1 MTHSLLVLLILL
13 GLLVIRR
20 WFAKPV
26 MTHTQKRLTKLTED
40 QEQLILYIGLL
51 VSGIGLG
58 LVVLYLVVHQF

>member
-13 GLLVIRR
+13 GLLVVGT
-20 WFAKPV
+20 WFAKPI
-26 MTHTQKRLTKLTED
+26 MTYIQKRLTKLTED